1 MKHVVWN
8 EKSSGPGVA
17 DGVNAVRAFL
27 RVYYARLLDPELQA
41 MKARKGDTD
50 PALLAR
56 GPFDPDL
63 RYWVKLFQESFNRSA
78 TPAVT
83 SVKAK
88 LPNKKLAAAGDID
101 WGTRVVMGIDE
112 ALARDDAILLPAGI
126 GAKVGGLTATEL
138 KAAHRNERFVGN
150 AYRVEGL
157 DGLLAKLGL
166 RDVPEEAVSKMRIA
180 PLDEGNFIVPE
191 GHVLYNA
198 AADKSECAA
207 LVQTLGVPNTNRW
220 RRGPR
225 VQDID
230 YLPRGTVIATLG
242 TGVYL
247 SDYSGK
253 SHVGIF
259 LAKDDH
265 GLWMLD
271 QYRGGQG
278 KLGIRFKKFGA
289 PHSRTRVSAS
299 RYLVD
304 DYSYRMEVVD
314 KDGSKSYA
322 RDFSLET
329 IRYRTNLTGD
339 GSEYYVL
346 LDDGKLA
353 RRDSGAHR
361 LRTPEENREGV
372 NELFTEIFGMSSAQ
386 LAEKWRR
393 ETEES
398 MRAVREAADTLKP
411 APKPAP

>member
-1 MKHVVWN
+1 
-8 EKSSGPGVA
+8 
-17 DGVNAVRAFL
+17 
-27 RVYYARLLDPELQA
+27 
-41 MKARKGDTD
+41 MKARKGDME

-56 GPFDPDL
+56 GPFDADL

-78 TPAVT
+78 APGVT
-83 SVKAK
+83 RVKAK
-88 LPNKKLAAAGDID
+88 LPNKKLVATGDID
-101 WGTRVVMGIDE
+101 WGTRLVMGIDE
-112 ALARDDAILLPAGI
+112 ALARDDAILLPVGV
-126 GAKVGGLTATEL
+126 GAKVASLTATEL
-138 KAAHRNERFVGN
+138 KAAHRDERFVGN

-157 DGLLAKLGL
+157 DGLLTKLGL
-166 RDVPEEAVSKMRIA
+166 RDMPEEAVSKVRIA
-180 PLDEGNFIVPE
+180 PLDEGNFVVPE

-207 LVQTLGVPNTNRW
+207 LVQSLGVPNTNQW

-247 SDYSGK
+247 SDYSGR

-259 LAKDDH
+259 LSKDDH

-271 QYRGGQG
+271 QYRGGAG
-278 KLGIRFKKFGA
+278 KVGIRFKKFGA
-289 PHSRTRVSAS
+289 PHSRTRVKAS
-299 RYLVD
+299 KYLVD

-314 KDGSKSYA
+314 KHGNKSYA

-329 IRYRTNLTGD
+329 IRYRENLTGD

-346 LDDGKLA
+346 LDDGKVA
-353 RRDSGAHR
+353 RQDSRAHR
-361 LRTPEENREGV
+361 RRTPEENREGV
-372 NELFTEIFGMSSAQ
+372 NELLGEMFGMSPTQ

-393 ETEES
+393 ETAES
-398 MRAVREAADTLKP
+398 MKAVREAANSLKP

>member
-1 MKHVVWN
+1 M
-8 EKSSGPGVA
+8 
-17 DGVNAVRAFL
+17 
-27 RVYYARLLDPELQA
+27 DPELLA
-41 MKARKGDTD
+41 IKARKGDTE

-56 GPFDPDL
+56 GPFDADL
-63 RYWVKLFQESFNRSA
+63 RYWVKLFQESFNRSTA
-78 TPAVT
+78 PGVT
-83 SVKAK
+83 RVKAK
-88 LPNKKLAAAGDID
+88 LPNKKLVATGDID
-101 WGTRVVMGIDE
+101 WGTRLVMGIDE
-112 ALARDDAILLPAGI
+112 ALARDDAILLPVGV
-126 GAKVGGLTATEL
+126 GAKVTSLTATEL
-138 KAAHRNERFVGN
+138 KAAHRDERFVGN

-157 DGLLAKLGL
+157 DGLLTKLGL
-166 RDVPEEAVSKMRIA
+166 RDMPEEAVSKVRIA
-180 PLDEGNFIVPE
+180 PLDEGNFVVPE

-207 LVQTLGVPNTNRW
+207 LVQSLGVPNTNQW

-247 SDYSGK
+247 SDYSGR

-259 LAKDDH
+259 LSKDDH

-271 QYRGGQG
+271 QYRGGEG
-278 KLGIRFKKFGA
+278 KVGIRFKKFGA
-289 PHSRTRVSAS
+289 PHSRTRVKAS
-299 RYLVD
+299 KYLVD

-314 KDGSKSYA
+314 KHGNKSYA
-322 RDFSLET
+322 RDFSLEA

-346 LDDGKLA
+346 LDDGKVA
-353 RRDSGAHR
+353 RRDSRAHR

-372 NELFTEIFGMSSAQ
+372 NELLGEMFGMSPTQ

-393 ETEES
+393 ETAES
-398 MRAVREAADTLKP
+398 MKAVREAANSVKP

>member
-27 RVYYARLLDPELQA
+27 CTYYAPLFDPELLA
-41 MKARKGDTD
+41 MKARKGETE
-50 PALLAR
+50 PALPAR
-56 GPFDPDL
+56 GPFDGDL
-63 RYWVKLFQESFNRSA
+63 RYWVKLFQDSFNRSKS
-78 TPAVT
+78 PAVT
-83 SVKAK
+83 RVKAK
-88 LPNKKLAAAGDID
+88 LPNKKLVETGDID
-101 WGTRVVMGIDE
+101 WGTRIVMGIDE
-112 ALARDDAILLPAGI
+112 ALARDDAILLPVGV
-126 GAKVGGLTATEL
+126 GAKVASLTATEL
-138 KAAHRNERFVGN
+138 KAAHRDERFVGN

-157 DGLLAKLGL
+157 DGLLTKLGL
-166 RDVPEEAVSKMRIA
+166 RDVPEEAASRMRIA
-180 PLDEGNFIVPE
+180 PLDEGNFVVPE
-191 GHVLYNA
+191 GHVLYNT

-207 LVQTLGVPNTNRW
+207 LVQTLGVPNTNQW

-225 VQDID
+225 VQDIEF
-230 YLPRGTVIATLG
+230 LPRGTVIATLG

-259 LAKDDH
+259 LSKDDH

-271 QYRGGQG
+271 QYRGGEG
-278 KLGIRFKKFGA
+278 KVGIRFKKFGA
-289 PHSRTRVSAS
+289 PHSRTRVKAS

-314 KDGSKSYA
+314 ESGHKTYA

-346 LDDGKLA
+346 LDDGKVA
-353 RRDSGAHR
+353 RRDSRAHR
-361 LRTPEENREGV
+361 LRTPEENREGI
-372 NELFTEIFGMSSAQ
+372 NELVTEMFGMSSAQ

-398 MRAVREAADTLKP
+398 MKAVREAANAVKR
-411 APKPAP
+411 AP

>member
-1 MKHVVWN
+1 MKHVIWN
-8 EKSSGPGVA
+8 EISSGPGVA

-27 RVYYARLLDPELQA
+27 CAYYARLLDPELLA
-41 MKARKGDTD
+41 MKARKGDME

-56 GPFDPDL
+56 GPFDADL
-63 RYWVKLFQESFNRSA
+63 RYWVKLFQQSFNRSKA
-78 TPAVT
+78 PAVNR
-83 SVKAK
+83 VKAK
-88 LPNKKLAAAGDID
+88 LPNKKLVETGDID
-101 WGTRVVMGIDE
+101 WGTRIVMGIDD
-112 ALARDDAILLPAGI
+112 ALARDDAILLPVGV
-126 GAKVGGLTATEL
+126 GAKVANLTATEL
-138 KAAHRNERFVGN
+138 KAAHRDERFVGN

-157 DGLLAKLGL
+157 DGLLTKLGL
-166 RDVPEEAVSKMRIA
+166 RDVPEEAVSRMRIA
-180 PLDEGNFIVPE
+180 PLDDGNFVVPE

-225 VQDID
+225 VQDIEF
-230 YLPRGTVIATLG
+230 LPRGTVIGTLG

-247 SDYSGK
+247 SDYSGR

-259 LAKDDH
+259 LSNDGH

-271 QYRGGQG
+271 QYRGGEG
-278 KLGIRFKKFGA
+278 KVGIRFKRFGA
-289 PHSRTRVSAS
+289 PHNRVRVKAS

-314 KDGSKSYA
+314 KSGHKAYA
-322 RDFSLET
+322 HDFSLET

-346 LDDGKLA
+346 LDDGKVA
-353 RRDSGAHR
+353 RQDSGTDR
-361 LRTPEENREGV
+361 LRTREENREGV
-372 NELFTEIFGMSSAQ
+372 KELLGEIFGMSPTD

-398 MRAVREAADTLKP
+398 MKAVRDAANAVKR
-411 APKPAP
+411 AP